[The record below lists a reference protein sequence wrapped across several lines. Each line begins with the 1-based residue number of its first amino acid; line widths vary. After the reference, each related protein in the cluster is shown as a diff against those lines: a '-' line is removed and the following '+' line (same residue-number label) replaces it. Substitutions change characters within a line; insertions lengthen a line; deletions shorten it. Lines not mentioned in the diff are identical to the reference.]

1 MLISDLIKAPYH
13 HEWGASI
20 SANVIAQNVI
30 GDSIVSDDGNGA
42 IILTYPDAPLDLAN
56 VPAVTTSS

>member
-13 HEWGASI
+13 HVWGASI
-20 SANVIAQNVI
+20 WANVIAQNVI

-42 IILTYPDAPLDLAN
+42 IILTYPDAPIDLAN